1 MLSNKRVLVTGTNSG
16 LGKFIADSLE
26 SCLCLTRENKDEIIK
41 ECKENP
47 VDVII
52 HSAFNS
58 SRYIRNYDEYFEDN
72 ISTFIISITWSSRLY
87 HLLYCS
93 NNVVED
99 TV

>member
-1 MLSNKRVLVTGTNSG
+1 MLSNKRILVTGTNSG
-16 LGKFIADSLE
+16 LGKFIAYSFE

-58 SRYIRNYDEYFEDN
+58 SRYVRNYDDYFEDN
-72 ISTFIISITWSSRLY
+72 IFLTEELLDLPHEKFIYISTPSFI
-87 HLLYCS
+87 
-93 NNVVED
+93 V
-99 TV
+99 